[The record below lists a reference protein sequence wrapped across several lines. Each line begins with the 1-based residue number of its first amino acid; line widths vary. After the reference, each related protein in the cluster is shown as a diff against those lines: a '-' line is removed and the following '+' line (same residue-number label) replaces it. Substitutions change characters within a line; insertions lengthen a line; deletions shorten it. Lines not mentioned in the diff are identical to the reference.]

1 MRGAPVCFRLSP
13 RRAGGV
19 FPLTPGGSSNKELL
33 ASTYQSLLRHSQQL
47 GGGRA
52 AGWGEYRINRRV
64 CTRGGRRARIAAAR
78 VSEDAGGGR
87 SSF

>member
-1 MRGAPVCFRLSP
+1 MCAARLCVSVSP

-64 CTRGGRRARIAAAR
+64 CAPGERGG
-78 VSEDAGGGR
+78 SEDAGGGR
-87 SSF
+87 SNF